1 MDYSLFED
9 FQDTNDLE
17 ATFYS
22 VDVND
27 NEETVSLSTGS
38 YDSKALNAIG
48 IADNS
53 IYRVDV
59 PKELKVTLF
68 SNDSFSGDNLVLTSS
83 SDSLGKLDK
92 RTNSLK
98 INDLS
103 TPTSE
108 ENKVVIYSQDFY
120 GYETTPTYLSVGG
133 YDSQAMDDLGIVNDS
148 IYKIN
153 IPEGLK
159 ITLFSNDNFSG
170 NAYVVNPN
178 VSLNSIEPTYSI
190 LIERTNEAIAE
201 SEHQLKS
208 VLKLE
213 ENKSTELVT
222 QPLVTPSLVPQPL
235 VTQPLVTQPLVPPF
249 IVPPPLVSPSL
260 ITQTI
265 PNQTLPTRTI
275 STSTL
280 PPPIKTLSTQTIL
293 STKTI
298 LETPQHPKTLYNN
311 FDTFIKNSFP
321 EEWISDVSNTD
332 LIIVFIS
339 TIFILTL
346 YNFIQNRK

>member
-92 RTNSLK
+92 RTNSVK

-190 LIERTNEAIAE
+190 LIERTNEAISE

-213 ENKSTELVT
+213 ENKSTELV
-222 QPLVTPSLVPQPL
+222 S
-235 VTQPLVTQPLVPPF
+235 
-249 IVPPPLVSPSL
+249 PPLVSPSL
-260 ITQTI
+260 ITPSLVTPSLVTLTI
-265 PNQTLPTRTI
+265 PNQTLPT
-275 STSTL
+275 
-280 PPPIKTLSTQTIL
+280 
-293 STKTI
+293 KTI
-298 LETPQHPKTLYNN
+298 CYMMLMP
-311 FDTFIKNSFP
+311 
-321 EEWISDVSNTD
+321 
-332 LIIVFIS
+332 
-339 TIFILTL
+339 IFIRIS
-346 YNFIQNRK
+346 N